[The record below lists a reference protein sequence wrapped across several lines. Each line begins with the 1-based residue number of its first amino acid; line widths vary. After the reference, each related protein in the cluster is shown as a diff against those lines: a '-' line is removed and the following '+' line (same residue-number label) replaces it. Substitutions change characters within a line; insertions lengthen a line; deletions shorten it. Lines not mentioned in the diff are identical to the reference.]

1 MKKIILLPLLL
12 LLFTACNS
20 EKTKNISNDAFQQ
33 AHATRSFP
41 QASRNPDEV
50 ICQNCHAKFKVSR
63 AMHKMSN
70 GKVYIICPICHHR
83 YLKKS
88 N

>member
-1 MKKIILLPLLL
+1 MKKITLLVIL

-20 EKTKNISNDAFQQ
+20 NKPKISNDAFQQ
-33 AHATRSFP
+33 ANSFP
-41 QASRNPDEV
+41 QASRSPDEV
-50 ICQNCHAKFKVSR
+50 ICVNCRAKFKVSQ

-70 GKVYIICPICHHR
+70 GKIYIICPVCHHR